1 MPLNDRDAPHTM
13 TPSKHL
19 TAKALAF
26 LKAFL
31 ARSSHP
37 EGTLSFGELR
47 GFLFALN
54 TAPDL
59 VKPSEWLPFIFG
71 DQEPDFESMNEAQRV
86 MDHLMSLYNDINREV
101 RAKGPRLPKGVEF
114 REEILSNLEPD
125 ASVSA
130 WSRGF
135 MSGHMWL
142 KESWEA
148 YLPDEMDIQ
157 MGSLLGILTFF
168 SSSSVANAI
177 FEEATKPD
185 KKLESFAET
194 FRKLFPEALAEY
206 AGIGMAI
213 WDVIQKERASPF
225 EGTVTEVRSGR
236 NEPCPCGSGKKY
248 KRCCGAS
255 DN

>member
-1 MPLNDRDAPHTM
+1 M
-13 TPSKHL
+13 TIK
-19 TAKALAF
+19 
-26 LKAFL
+26 
-31 ARSSHP
+31 
-37 EGTLSFGELR
+37 
-47 GFLFALN
+47 
-54 TAPDL
+54 
-59 VKPSEWLPFIFG
+59 WLI
-71 DQEPDFESMNEAQRV
+71 
-86 MDHLMSLYNDINREV
+86 
-101 RAKGPRLPKGVEF
+101 
-114 REEILSNLEPD
+114 
-125 ASVSA
+125 
-130 WSRGF
+130 
-135 MSGHMWL
+135 
-142 KESWEA
+142 
-148 YLPDEMDIQ
+148 
-157 MGSLLGILTFF
+157 
-168 SSSSVANAI
+168 NAI